1 MSKLLIVGLGPLFE
15 NGVRYL
21 GAQCLRT
28 WCFVEPLLRDGHT
41 VRLVTM
47 PITHP
52 RDVQPALIRLN
63 FHGLEYQS
71 FTNCDFPFIHETL
84 TQVARSFAPDAMIAV
99 NNLPAWI
106 VARLPLCVPMWADLY
121 GYQMAEKQGQ
131 AARTHDD
138 DALVPAWKNEALTA
152 RRADKFSAVSRPQLH
167 ALLGEMASLGRLNQH
182 TFRYHFAH
190 HIPASFHPA
199 FASPPVC
206 QSDRSDRSDRSDQ
219 SDSPSASG
227 TVRQSALSLPQHS
240 ALSTQHS
247 ALSTQH
253 SALSPQSS
261 VLSSQHSALSTQ
273 HSPVLRGKIVPP
285 DAFVLL
291 WSGGYN
297 FWTDPDFLFDFIS
310 AALHQDARIHYV
322 STGGALEGYNT
333 QTYERFRDLV
343 ERSDV
348 RDRCH
353 LLGWVPAE
361 DLPGIYREADLAINI
376 DEPNYET
383 LFGAR
388 TRVNNLMA
396 AGVPVLTTFGSEVS
410 QAIADGK
417 CGIVCPAQD
426 AQALAAAVRRAVEER
441 AWLRELAE
449 KARAFA
455 LREWAPEKV
464 TEPLR
469 KWVQAPAP
477 APDNAA
483 KLRENPGILSFL
495 DAAVNELDR
504 NAALVERHGA
514 HEMRRDQDDFD
525 TIRSKRWYK
534 ILKRVAG
541 W

>member
-1 MSKLLIVGLGPLFE
+1 VSKLLIVGLGPLFE
-15 NGVRYL
+15 HGVRYL

-47 PITHP
+47 PTNDP

-84 TQVARSFAPDAMIAV
+84 TQVARSFAPDAMIGV

-138 DALVPAWKNEALTA
+138 DALVPAWKKEALTA
-152 RRADKFSAVSRPQLH
+152 RRADKFSTVSRPQLH

-182 TFRYHFAH
+182 TFRYHFVH

-199 FASPPVC
+199 FASQPVS
-206 QSDRSDRSDRSDQ
+206 QSDLSDSSDRSDLSDL
-219 SDSPSASG
+219 SASRSVG
-227 TVRQSALSLPQHS
+227 QSAGLHPPVSSIRNPQS
-240 ALSTQHS
+240 PIPNPQFSV
-247 ALSTQH
+247 
-253 SALSPQSS
+253 LSPQSS
-261 VLSSQHSALSTQ
+261 SLSPL
-273 HSPVLRGKIVPP
+273 LRGRIVPP

-297 FWTDPDFLFDFIS
+297 FWTDPDFLFEFIS

-333 QTYERFRDLV
+333 QTYERFQNLV
-343 ERSDV
+343 EKSDV

-410 QAIADGK
+410 QAIAEGE
-417 CGIVCPAQD
+417 CGIVCPGKD

-441 AWLRELAE
+441 AWLRELGE
-449 KARAFA
+449 KARIFA

-469 KWVQAPAP
+469 KWAQAPAP
-477 APDNAA
+477 APDNAV

-495 DAAVNELDR
+495 EAAVNELER

-514 HEMRRDQDDFD
+514 HEMRRDQVDFD

>member
-1 MSKLLIVGLGPLFE
+1 MSKLLILGLGPLFE
-15 NGVRYL
+15 HGVRYL

-28 WCFVEPLLRDGHT
+28 WSFVEPLLRDGHT

-47 PITHP
+47 PTNDP

-84 TQVARSFAPDAMIAV
+84 TQVARSFAPDAMIGV

-138 DALVPAWKNEALTA
+138 DALVPAWKKEALTA
-152 RRADKFSAVSRPQLH
+152 RRADKFSTVSRPQLH

-182 TFRYHFAH
+182 TFRYHFVH

-199 FASPPVC
+199 FASQPGSQASGRMGLGP
-206 QSDRSDRSDRSDQ
+206 SE
-219 SDSPSASG
+219 SASQPVG
-227 TVRQSALSLPQHS
+227 QFAGLPVGSVGSVGSDGSVETEKPATRNPQSA
-240 ALSTQHS
+240 TRN
-247 ALSTQH
+247 
-253 SALSPQSS
+253 PQSAIRNPQFS
-261 VLSSQHSALSTQ
+261 LQ
-273 HSPVLRGKIVPP
+273 PILRGKIVPP
-285 DAFVLL
+285 GAFVLL

-297 FWTDPDFLFDFIS
+297 FWTDPDFLFEFIS

-333 QTYERFRDLV
+333 QTYERFQNLV
-343 ERSDV
+343 EKSDV

-361 DLPGIYREADLAINI
+361 DLPGIYRESDLAINI

-410 QAIADGK
+410 QAIAEGE
-417 CGIVCPAQD
+417 CGMVCPGKD

-441 AWLRELAE
+441 AWLRELGE
-449 KARAFA
+449 KARIFA

-469 KWVQAPAP
+469 KWAQAPAP
-477 APDNAA
+477 APDNAV

-514 HEMRRDQDDFD
+514 HEMRRDQVDFD

>member
-15 NGVRYL
+15 HGVRYL

-47 PITHP
+47 PTADP
-52 RDVQPALIRLN
+52 RDVPPALIRLN

-106 VARLPLCVPMWADLY
+106 VARLPLCVPLWADLY

-138 DALVPAWKNEALTA
+138 DALVTAWKKEALTA
-152 RRADKFSAVSRPQLH
+152 RRADKFSTVSRPQLH

-199 FASPPVC
+199 FASQPVGQPASPPVS
-206 QSDRSDRSDRSDQ
+206 QSGSSPVRQLASLPVGSVGSVGSDRSVGTEK
-219 SDSPSASG
+219 SAI
-227 TVRQSALSLPQHS
+227 RNPQSAI
-240 ALSTQHS
+240 
-247 ALSTQH
+247 
-253 SALSPQSS
+253 
-261 VLSSQHSALSTQ
+261 LSTQ
-273 HSPVLRGKIVPP
+273 HSPVLRGKVVPP
-285 DAFVLL
+285 GAFVLL

-297 FWTDPDFLFDFIS
+297 FWTDPDFLFEFIS

-333 QTYERFRDLV
+333 QTYERFQNLV

-410 QAIADGK
+410 QAIAEGE
-417 CGIVCPAQD
+417 CGIVCPAKD

-449 KARAFA
+449 KARSFA

-469 KWVQAPAP
+469 KWAQAPAP

-504 NAALVERHGA
+504 NAALVEKHGA

-534 ILKRVAG
+534 ILKRVAR